1 MKKCYVSISIAF
13 LRWLE
18 HIVVLTFGSRFLI
31 AIPVSMYLIAILCK
45 DALNNRAS
53 VAGERVKWSED
64 FVGGILMASC

>member
-1 MKKCYVSISIAF
+1 M
-13 LRWLE
+13 
-18 HIVVLTFGSRFLI
+18 VLTFGSRFLI